1 MSEATSK
8 TNTLNDFV
16 LKMQKE
22 IQAESQKHKV
32 EIERMSEL
40 LKPFN
45 AAVFNESKTLTNNAQ
60 KSFVVSMFI
69 GVVFGSKV
77 TLLYSGSVHGFEASK
92 FHSLCDNKGPTLT
105 IIKTTQGHTFGGFT
119 KTSWDS
125 SNSYKH
131 DNSSFLFSVD
141 KLTKYP
147 IIKDYDKAIYCYS
160 SHGVIFGTGHTIRIY
175 DKSN

>member
-1 MSEATSK
+1 M
-8 TNTLNDFV
+8 
-16 LKMQKE
+16 
-22 IQAESQKHKV
+22 
-32 EIERMSEL
+32 
-40 LKPFN
+40 
-45 AAVFNESKTLTNNAQ
+45 
-60 KSFVVSMFI
+60 
-69 GVVFGSKV
+69 
-77 TLLYSGSVHGFEASK
+77 HGFETSK

-125 SNSYKH
+125 SGNYKH

-147 IIKDYDKAIYCYS
+147 IIKDYDKAIYCHPSY
-160 SHGVIFGTGHTIRIY
+160 GVIFGTGYTIAIY

>member
-1 MSEATSK
+1 
-8 TNTLNDFV
+8 
-16 LKMQKE
+16 
-22 IQAESQKHKV
+22 
-32 EIERMSEL
+32 
-40 LKPFN
+40 
-45 AAVFNESKTLTNNAQ
+45 
-60 KSFVVSMFI
+60 
-69 GVVFGSKV
+69 
-77 TLLYSGSVHGFEASK
+77 VHGFEISK